1 MHVSRPF
8 GLFEVCGIEIEYM
21 IVDRHTRN
29 VRSVVESV
37 LDQLAGENTSGEA
50 LTGDIE
56 WSNELVAHVLEAK
69 CHCPVKAPETMWYP
83 LREGIAQVNELLQ
96 ANSAFLMPSAAHPWM
111 DPKRDALLY
120 PRDEEGIYKE
130 YDRIF
135 GCTTHGWTNLQSVHI
150 NLPFANTEEFGRL
163 HSAIRV
169 VLPLIPSLAAASPY
183 LDGVFTGMLDA
194 RMESYRTNSL
204 RIPSM
209 TGDLIPEPV
218 FTPEAYQKE
227 ILEHLYKETAPLD
240 PKGILHNEWANARGA
255 IARFDRNAIEIRVMD
270 SQECPLADLGIAYAV
285 IMVTKLLAEERFA
298 SLAALQQW
306 DTHMLRSIFFA
317 GVRDAEQTQIPS
329 QYAALFGI
337 SAGKSTFRDVWA
349 TLFTFSEMQHPLFS
363 PVYERYLEHGPLARR
378 LLRQYG
384 TQPSHTDLV
393 SLVDA
398 MGQCLREDRLFV

>member
-1 MHVSRPF
+1 MQVSRPF

-29 VRSVVESV
+29 VRSIVKNV
-37 LDQLAGENTSGEA
+37 LDQLAEDNAAEDS

-69 CHCPVKAPETMWYP
+69 CHCPIKAPETMWYP
-83 LREGIAQVNELLQ
+83 LREGIAQINELLQ
-96 ANSAFLMPSAAHPWM
+96 LESAFLMPSAAHPWM
-111 DPKRDALLY
+111 DPKRDADLY
-120 PRDEEGIYKE
+120 PQDEECIYRE

-135 GCTTHGWTNLQSVHI
+135 GCHTHGWTNLQSVHI
-150 NLPFANTEEFGRL
+150 NLPFADAEEFGRL

-169 VLPLIPSLAAASPY
+169 ILPLIPSLSAASPY
-183 LDGVFTGMLDA
+183 LDGVYTGMLDA
-194 RMESYRTNSL
+194 RMEYYRTNSL
-204 RIPSM
+204 RIPFM

-218 FTPEAYQKE
+218 FTPQAYKRE
-227 ILEHLYKETAPLD
+227 ILDHLYEVIAPLD
-240 PKGILHNEWANARGA
+240 PKGVLHNEWANARGA
-255 IARFDRNAIEIRVMD
+255 IARFERNAIEIRVMD
-270 SQECPLADLGIAYAV
+270 SQECPLADLGIAHAV

-298 SLAALQQW
+298 SLATLQQW
-306 DTHMLRSIFFA
+306 DTHILRNIFFA
-317 GVRDAEQTQIPS
+317 GIRDAEQTQIPS
-329 QYAALFGI
+329 DYAALFGI
-337 SAGKSTFRDVWA
+337 SGSKNTFRDVWA

-384 TQPSHTDLV
+384 THPSHADLI
-393 SLVDA
+393 SLVDV